1 MMTLTCVRKR
11 FPAVGD
17 ITICRLK
24 CSDETLNLSSS
35 AQLRHN
41 SKENIPPS
49 SKGDAS
55 QAQRPK
61 QRTVLGV
68 LSENQQ
74 QRRSVS
80 KGERFSRH
88 SSVSGS
94 SQRGCT
100 SSSGFDVY
108 VEEACEVVLSASGQ
122 EIVSESYHRETET
135 AGLQNTDMRLLLGL
149 SSSPC
154 QESSMQS
161 EIDDSL
167 LSDED
172 LFASEYTEDIHHHL
186 RESEMKL
193 RAKPGHLKNHPE
205 ITSDMRVVLVDWMVE
220 VVQEYNLRLE
230 TLHLAVNYLD
240 RFLSGTAL
248 VQRAKLQLVGTTALL
263 IASKYEEIY
272 PPRLND
278 FVYIT
283 DSTYT
288 KWQLIRMEHF
298 ILKVLAF
305 KMAAPTMNQFL
316 RLFMTVHP
324 VSANTENLALYVAEL
339 SLMEIEPFL
348 HYTSSIV
355 AAAAFCL
362 ALYTVTESLWPD
374 SLSNFTAYTMADIG
388 PCLNEL
394 HQLFVR
400 AENHPQQAITKK
412 YKSSKYCH
420 VSRITPPDTLLF
432 P

>member
-1 MMTLTCVRKR
+1 MMNV
-11 FPAVGD
+11 
-17 ITICRLK
+17 
-24 CSDETLNLSSS
+24 SSS
-35 AQLRHN
+35 APLRHS
-41 SKENIPPS
+41 SKENVQPS
-49 SKGDAS
+49 SKVESS

-74 QRRSVS
+74 QRRSDTKV
-80 KGERFSRH
+80 KGNRFSRP

-94 SQRGCT
+94 SQHTSLACT
-100 SSSGFDVY
+100 SSSGCDVN
-108 VEEACEVVLSASGQ
+108 VEEAREVVLSASGQ
-122 EIVSESYHRETET
+122 EVVTKSYHLATET
-135 AGLQNTDMRLLLGL
+135 AGLQDTDVRLLLGL
-149 SSSPC
+149 SSSPYL
-154 QESSMQS
+154 ESSMQS
-161 EIDDSL
+161 EVDDSL
-167 LSDED
+167 MSDED
-172 LFASEYTEDIHHHL
+172 LFVTEYAEDIHLHL
-186 RESEMKL
+186 RESEMRL
-193 RAKPGHLKNHPE
+193 RAKPGHLENHPE
-205 ITSDMRVVLVDWMVE
+205 VTSSMRVVLVDWMVE

-272 PPRLND
+272 PPKLND

-288 KWQLIRMEHF
+288 KGQLIRMEHF
-298 ILKVLAF
+298 VLKVLAF

-316 RLFMTVHP
+316 RLFMSIHP

-362 ALYTVTESLWPD
+362 ALYTVNESLWPD
-374 SLSNFTAYTMADIG
+374 SLSLFTAYTMADIG

-394 HQLFVR
+394 HKLFIR
-400 AENHPQQAITKK
+400 AESHPQQAITKK

>member
-1 MMTLTCVRKR
+1 M
-11 FPAVGD
+11 
-17 ITICRLK
+17 
-24 CSDETLNLSSS
+24 LNFSSN
-35 AQLRHN
+35 APLRQT

-49 SKGDAS
+49 GKVEAS
-55 QAQRPK
+55 QVQRPK

-68 LSENQQ
+68 LSENKQHG
-74 QRRSVS
+74 RSVS
-80 KGERFSRH
+80 KGDRFSKH
-88 SSVSGS
+88 SSVSDS
-94 SQRGCT
+94 SQHTLLGCT
-100 SSSGFDVY
+100 SSSGFDVN

-122 EIVSESYHRETET
+122 EVVSKSYHLDTET
-135 AGLQNTDMRLLLGL
+135 TPLQNIDMRLLLGL

-154 QESSMQS
+154 KESSMQS
-161 EIDDSL
+161 EIEESL
-167 LSDED
+167 MSDED
-172 LFASEYTEDIHHHL
+172 LFVSEYAEDIHQHL
-186 RESEMKL
+186 RESEMTL
-193 RAKPGHLKNHPE
+193 RAKPGHLENHPE
-205 ITSDMRVVLVDWMVE
+205 ITSSMRVVLVDWMVE
-220 VVQEYNLRLE
+220 VVQEYNLRPE

-240 RFLSGTAL
+240 RFLSCTAL
-248 VQRAKLQLVGTTALL
+248 IQRAKLQLVGTVALL

-272 PPRLND
+272 PPKLND

-288 KWQLIRMEHF
+288 KGQLIRMEHF
-298 ILKVLAF
+298 VFKVLAF

-316 RLFMTVHP
+316 RLFMSIHP
-324 VSANTENLALYVAEL
+324 VCANTENLALYVAEL

-348 HYTSSIV
+348 HYTSSMV

-362 ALYTVTESLWPD
+362 ALYTVNESLWPD
-374 SLSNFTAYTMADIG
+374 SLSVFTAYTMADIG

-394 HQLFVR
+394 HKLFIG
-400 AENHPQQAITKK
+400 AESHPQQAITKK